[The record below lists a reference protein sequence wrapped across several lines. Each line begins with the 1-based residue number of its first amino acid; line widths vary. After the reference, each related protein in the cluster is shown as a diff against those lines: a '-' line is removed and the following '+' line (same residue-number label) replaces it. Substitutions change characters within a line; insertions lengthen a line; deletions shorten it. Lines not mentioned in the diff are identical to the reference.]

1 MYICKSTNVF
11 SVVFILQI
19 LLLSG
24 SHFNFYVFKISAEIA
39 YLVPS
44 LSIPSSDVF
53 LTLQA
58 KLKSDNDIDE
68 TI

>member
-11 SVVFILQI
+11 SVVFIRHI

-44 LSIPSSDVF
+44 LSIPSPDVF